1 MGRVM
6 PKPPLMVGWDGM
18 GGEGCLQGG
27 HICCCLLSGQDLCL
41 EGFMGAL
48 QGAVIC
54 ASTIPKRNLYMD
66 MVWLKMRLQAASSKK
81 GD

>member
-1 MGRVM
+1 MGKVM
-6 PKPPLMVGWDGM
+6 PEPPLMVGWDGM
-18 GGEGCLQGG
+18 GSEGCSQQG

-48 QGAVIC
+48 QGAMIC
-54 ASTIPKRNLYMD
+54 ASTVLKRNLYLD
-66 MVWLKMRLQAASSKK
+66 MVWLKMRLQATSSKK